1 MPPNPTPQA
10 LTTTEAL
17 LGRAL
22 VENHLLREQ
31 LQRQHA
37 VMEKQKAEIE
47 KIRKEVIAL
56 RGGSSGAD
64 EGDTPAPEA

>member
-1 MPPNPTPQA
+1 MPANSNPQA

-22 VENHLLREQ
+22 TENHLLREQ
-31 LQRQHA
+31 LQRQ
-37 VMEKQKAEIE
+37 QAEIE
-47 KIRKEVIAL
+47 KIRQELIAL